1 MKSWTNVHPF
11 GNMSFSHSTWP
22 VMLVPYNLPP
32 WMCMKQPY
40 FMLRLIIPGPS
51 APGQNIDVY
60 LMPLVTLQKFLEF
73 WTVSNCPE
81 IAKNRLEKGPGGF
94 F

>member
-1 MKSWTNVHPF
+1 
-11 GNMSFSHSTWP
+11 
-22 VMLVPYNLPP
+22 
-32 WMCMKQPY
+32 
-40 FMLRLIIPGPS
+40 MLRLIIPGPS